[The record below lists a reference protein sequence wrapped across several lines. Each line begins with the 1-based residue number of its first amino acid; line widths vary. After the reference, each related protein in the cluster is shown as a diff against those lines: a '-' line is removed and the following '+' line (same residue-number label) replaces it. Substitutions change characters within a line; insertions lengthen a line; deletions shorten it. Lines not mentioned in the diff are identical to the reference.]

1 MWLSPFV
8 NRYFEN
14 PIESFQERVNT
25 IYLTFDRPTT
35 ISAISFWNYTKNP
48 ERGVKEIA
56 ILLDENIIYKVH
68 YIDHYRAI

>member
-14 PIESFQERVNT
+14 PKESFQERVNT
-25 IYLTFDRPTT
+25 LYISFDRPIT

-48 ERGVKEIA
+48 ERGAKEIA
-56 ILLDENIIYKVH
+56 ISLGEHIIYKV
-68 YIDHYRAI
+68 I